1 MSKEEKVSMRILMH
15 ALNFG
20 MQEIAKFD
28 NDFKSKLAGKNATMV
43 WKIGDDISFVTE
55 IADGEI
61 KGYEGAGPDNPT
73 LKIEIEDAGKGL
85 SMLMSGAAEG
95 GALDMGSM
103 MKDVKI
109 AGDAAKI
116 PELSFMLEGIA
127 NYLGDMMG

>member
-28 NDFKSKLAGKNATMV
+28 NDFKSKLAGKNVAMV

-55 IADGEI
+55 IVDGEI

-73 LKIEIEDAGKGL
+73 LKIEIGDAGKGI
-85 SMLMSGAAEG
+85 SMLMSGAEG
-95 GALDMGSM
+95 GGSLDLSSM
-103 MKDVKI
+103 TKDVKI
-109 AGDAAKI
+109 SGDAAKI